1 MRKILLAVTPARTRS
16 VLPVLVLLAMASC
29 SSPEPRLYTLQTTQ
43 GPTLAGGPRLLLIRQ
58 VSLARYLE
66 RTQIVRSSADYQLK
80 VQGND
85 WWGEPPGAMIARVLQ
100 QDLTQRLPGTQV
112 FSDVGAI
119 SPDANWQVEVN
130 LLQMDVNQAGVL
142 VLRAQIAVSAREG
155 EPKTE
160 SERFEQPVPGPSV
173 ADQVAASSQA
183 LGKLSDAI
191 AALVVSQVQAH
202 PSERP
207 SSAHHTTQLR
217 GAARP

>member
-1 MRKILLAVTPARTRS
+1 MRPGPRTNLART
-16 VLPVLVLLAMASC
+16 LLVLLELAGC

-43 GPTLAGGPRLLLIRQ
+43 GQVHEGGPKLLLLRQ

-217 GAARP
+217 GNGRP